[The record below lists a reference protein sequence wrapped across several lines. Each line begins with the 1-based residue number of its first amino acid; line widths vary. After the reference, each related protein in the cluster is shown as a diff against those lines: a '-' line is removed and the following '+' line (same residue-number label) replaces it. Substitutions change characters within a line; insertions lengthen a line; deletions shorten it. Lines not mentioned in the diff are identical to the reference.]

1 MRTNI
6 EQKELAKTP
15 RNKMETKNDEA
26 ARSKALNAEKKYHG
40 KDDSDGAQKHTEE
53 DESTVPSE
61 GHDELSPS
69 ILPRNMFRWL
79 QRYRALQDV
88 PPPAFQDANTINDE
102 SFVPLSLS
110 QHKIIVNGVAFARLL
125 RSFALSKGQQPPDVD
140 VFVAGEDNVPR
151 QARGGKLSLASTR
164 AAHASNWSILAP
176 VLKSKYRVE
185 ISNSQ
190 RAHLAS
196 GSMKDIGG
204 STQHSSFALCLKL
217 LQKLKKEL
225 KLLFPPK
232 NKKYKSR
239 KDGKCVNKAEEVALA
254 QTAANKSKQDTTGRK
269 ANARKKT
276 SKPTRAIQRPTK
288 KSKAAVRSND
298 PAGAARRG
306 VSHRNSPS
314 TQQRKPS
321 PAIAM
326 KIAPE
331 RLALFTRENH
341 LPLQEAQTVLEYL
354 VLALSRSLGAHP
366 HQALHLLTALCD
378 PPHSEGKTHIKKDQL
393 RLHMVHGLRG
403 GRFDQILRWVRQL
416 NCDCAFIALL
426 AIEVGDANTEAEYS
440 EDHSEENSETNSA
453 SPSDTWWRV
462 WWPLLLHIL
471 EAGIVSDNAELANVC
486 CRTIASLS
494 KHFRLALR
502 ARECKPT
509 RPRGSLWRWLVS
521 TRNLSPLFRGGSA
534 LRHHLCSPT
543 GLAKIFDMLK
553 RAPNLMQAAAVIVME
568 AVTDPGVESV
578 VANGSAE
585 ESYRPSL
592 LQKLFQTHFPT
603 EIQNTP
609 GVTGSSGM
617 AETFLIISYLLPPL
631 TSVDPK
637 FRQWLVARPTPLHH
651 LMRAA
656 VDAAEREMVPQG
668 GIFRASRDEDAN
680 ARQVAAILVVNG
692 FRFMT
697 QLWICLPE
705 VVRKFPHGPRT
716 IASLLKK
723 ALVGPDSGGAERGD
737 QPDAV
742 VFHVQTAAAL
752 ALLDLVAG
760 FTVGHP
766 LGAYLLKTAL
776 FSLVECYHQQV
787 RAARH
792 GGVNQRSPPHRCV
805 FGVASPFHAPP

>member
-1 MRTNI
+1 
-6 EQKELAKTP
+6 
-15 RNKMETKNDEA
+15 METKNDEA
-26 ARSKALNAEKKYHG
+26 ANIVATR
-40 KDDSDGAQKHTEE
+40 
-53 DESTVPSE
+53 VPSNDDTHGTQNHTAKNVDSGLNE
-61 GHDELSPS
+61 DHEELSPS
-69 ILPRNMFRWL
+69 VLPRNMFRWL

-88 PPPAFQDANTINDE
+88 PSPTFQDANLNE

-110 QHKIIVNGVAFARLL
+110 QHKIVVNGVVFARLL
-125 RSFALSKGQQPPDVD
+125 HNFALSKGQQPPDV
-140 VFVAGEDNVPR
+140 FVAGESNVSR

-176 VLKSKYRVE
+176 VLKTKYRVE

-190 RAHLAS
+190 RAHLTNGCMKGI
-196 GSMKDIGG
+196 GSNA
-204 STQHSSFALCLKL
+204 QHSSFELCLKL

-232 NKKYKSR
+232 NKYQSR
-239 KDGKCVNKAEEVALA
+239 KKGDVMHNAQNMTSA
-254 QTAANKSKQDTTGRK
+254 QTAASKSKQPTKGRK
-269 ANARKKT
+269 AHARKSPVKT
-276 SKPTRAIQRPTK
+276 TRAIQRSAQ
-288 KSKAAVRSND
+288 KSKTSMRSNN
-298 PAGAARRG
+298 PAGASRHKLT
-306 VSHRNSPS
+306 HRSSPS
-314 TQQRKPS
+314 SQQRKPS
-321 PAIAM
+321 PGIAM

-331 RLALFTRENH
+331 RLVLFTRENH

-366 HQALHLLTALCD
+366 QQALHLLTALCE
-378 PPHSEGKTHIKKDQL
+378 PPHSEGKSHIKKDQL

-426 AIEVGDANTEAEYS
+426 AIEVGDASTNTEHFDDEY
-440 EDHSEENSETNSA
+440 DENSEEKSA
-453 SPSDTWWRV
+453 STSDTWWRV

-486 CRTIASLS
+486 CRTIVSLS

-502 ARECKPT
+502 ARKGGGM
-509 RPRGSLWRWLVS
+509 RPHYLLWGWLVS
-521 TRNLSPLFRGGSA
+521 PRNPSPLFRGGSA
-534 LRHHLCSPT
+534 LRHHIRSHT
-543 GLAKIFDMLK
+543 GLAKILDMLK
-553 RAPNLMQAAAVIVME
+553 RTPHLMQAAATMVME
-568 AVTDPGVESV
+568 AVTDTRVDSVTTNGGVEDR
-578 VANGSAE
+578 
-585 ESYRPSL
+585 YRPSL

-603 EIQNTP
+603 ELQTTP
-609 GVTGSSGM
+609 GGDESAGM
-617 AETFLIISYLLPPL
+617 AETFLILSYLLPTL
-631 TSVDPK
+631 TSVDK
-637 FRQWLVARPTPLHH
+637 TFREWLVARPTPLHH
-651 LMRAA
+651 VMRAA
-656 VDAAEREMVPQG
+656 VDAAEREIVPHG
-668 GIFRASRDEDAN
+668 RISRPSRDEDVN
-680 ARQVAAILVVNG
+680 ARHTATMLVVNG

-723 ALVGPDSGGAERGD
+723 ALVGPDNNVAERGD

-752 ALLDLVAG
+752 ALLDLVEG
-760 FTVGHP
+760 FTIGHP

-787 RAARH
+787 
-792 GGVNQRSPPHRCV
+792 
-805 FGVASPFHAPP
+805 